1 MISKFSY
8 FSFKNIGDREKIK
21 FYWLFLTILILV
33 ITLINPPMVLL
44 LLAIV
49 YSLSGLF
56 ISILRQVK
64 RKNNFANEN
73 KEDKYVS

>member
-8 FSFKNIGDREKIK
+8 FSFKNIGDNEKIK
-21 FYWLFLTILILV
+21 FYWLLLIIFLLF

-49 YSLSGLF
+49 YSISGMVMN
-56 ISILRQVK
+56 IYRQYK
-64 RKNNFANEN
+64 KGKLIFSE
-73 KEDKYVS
+73 KEQR